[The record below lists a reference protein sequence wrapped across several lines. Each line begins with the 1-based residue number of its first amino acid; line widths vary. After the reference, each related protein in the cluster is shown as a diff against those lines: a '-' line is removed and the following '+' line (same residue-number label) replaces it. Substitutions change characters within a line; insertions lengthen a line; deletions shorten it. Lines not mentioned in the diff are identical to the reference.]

1 MQSQWTLL
9 LRDRYNVILNG
20 MAVLWLC
27 LPVLQS
33 FFGLPAQRPPTPS
46 GGDTSQGQGS
56 QMEGGSHKDS
66 GKEATRLWALASGPT
81 QKQVRVHVCLDC
93 LWPLVHSNHQ
103 KSCQRCIVVKASA
116 TVWG

>member
-1 MQSQWTLL
+1 VTVS
-9 LRDRYNVILNG
+9 
-20 MAVLWLC
+20 
-27 LPVLQS
+27 LPCTLQS

-81 QKQVRVHVCLDC
+81 QKQVHVQFCLDC
-93 LWPLVHSNHQ
+93 LLPLLPLLQSTITSHANG
-103 KSCQRCIVVKASA
+103 ALP
-116 TVWG
+116 